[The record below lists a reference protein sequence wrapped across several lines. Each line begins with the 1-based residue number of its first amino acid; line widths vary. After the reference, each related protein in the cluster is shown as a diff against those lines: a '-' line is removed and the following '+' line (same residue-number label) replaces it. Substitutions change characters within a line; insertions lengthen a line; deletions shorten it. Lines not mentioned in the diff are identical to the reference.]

1 MTLRRCEAFEALV
14 FRNGTP
20 ARVAHPYAMRADV
33 AEIRRIY
40 RQQLRRIDS
49 ELQELFSSMNENTVV
64 VLTGD
69 HGDHLGDH
77 GHFGKASP
85 FEPSLHV
92 PLIVA
97 GPQLRQGVVEE
108 PVSLI
113 DVPMT
118 FIELAG
124 LQRPASMQ
132 GYSLLPALRKQGP
145 IGRPAVMSGLN
156 YVEEFE
162 VSSLGLVSLG
172 RKHFD
177 TASALL
183 QGRFLKLICCPSG
196 CRKQGR
202 LLPEI
207 FGPQV
212 ALMEVSERPGSF
224 ERDILSS
231 TWRAEALHLATFL
244 GQDFQ
249 EACLPLL
256 HAL

>member
-1 MTLRRCEAFEALV
+1 
-14 FRNGTP
+14 
-20 ARVAHPYAMRADV
+20 MRADV

-49 ELQELFSSMNENTVV
+49 EIQELFLLMKENTVV
-64 VLTGD
+64 VLTSD

-77 GHFGKASP
+77 GHFGKSSP

-132 GYSLLPALRKQGP
+132 GYSLLPALRRQGP
-145 IGRPAVMSGLN
+145 IARPAVMSGLD
-156 YVEEFE
+156 YVEEFKE
-162 VSSLGLVSLG
+162 GLSLG
-172 RKHFD
+172 RKQFD
-177 TASALL
+177 TAAALVD
-183 QGRFLKLICCPSG
+183 GRFLKLICCPSG

-202 LLPEI
+202 LLPEV

-224 ERDILSS
+224 ERNILSR
-231 TWRAEALHLATFL
+231 TWRAEALHLANFL